1 MKAQRKTLLY
11 SGGVK
16 HECEVGFVI
25 RDNIAPNIVRFKPI
39 SDRLCYIELNCKW
52 YNMFLINCYVPTENK
67 SGNIKNIFYKNLD
80 LVYDI
85 LPNDKPKIVLRDFNA
100 KIGKETSIN
109 QQLDPIAYM
118 LLRMTTETN

>member
-1 MKAQRKTLLY
+1 
-11 SGGVK
+11 
-16 HECEVGFVI
+16 
-25 RDNIAPNIVRFKPI
+25 
-39 SDRLCYIELNCKW
+39 
-52 YNMFLINCYVPTENK
+52 MFLINCYVPTENK

-118 LLRMTTETN
+118 LLRMTMETN